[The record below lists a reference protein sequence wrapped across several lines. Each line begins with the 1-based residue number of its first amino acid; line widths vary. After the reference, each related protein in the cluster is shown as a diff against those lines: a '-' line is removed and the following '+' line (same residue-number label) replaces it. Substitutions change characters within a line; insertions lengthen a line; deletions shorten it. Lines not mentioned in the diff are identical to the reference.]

1 MKVRLGFVSNSSS
14 SSFCIYK
21 KLMSEKQKEE
31 FKKIVSRA
39 DEDDIYGE
47 MYVEEIGDYFIGS
60 MSNHSTLITDY
71 LGKNFAKNEYAILSE

>member
-21 KLMSEKQKEE
+21 KLMSEEQIEE
-31 FKKIVSRA
+31 FKKIISEVYKEVNRV
-39 DEDDIYGE
+39 ETDIG
-47 MYVEEIGDYFIGS
+47 EIGDYFIGN
-60 MSNHSTLITDY
+60 MSIHTTLITDY

>member
-21 KLMSEKQKEE
+21 KLMSEKQTEE
-31 FKKIVSRA
+31 FKKIVSKA